1 MRWRREPH
9 SERSSPGS
17 AAFDLECE
25 RENLTPNVRTRR
37 GASDHA
43 GARSRVSIP
52 ARASIPKAAR
62 AGLQK
67 GRRAAGS
74 QRRARAGGCVRSD
87 IQGSLCL
94 HRWRLTITQ
103 GVTANEVHRSL
114 QHTATP

>member
-25 RENLTPNVRTRR
+25 RENLTPFVRTRR

-62 AGLQK
+62 AGGQE
-67 GRRAAGS
+67 GRRAEGQPAAS
-74 QRRARAGGCVRSD
+74 QGRRLCVLRHPRKFVPTSMAINHHSGGHC
-87 IQGSLCL
+87 
-94 HRWRLTITQ
+94 
-103 GVTANEVHRSL
+103 E
-114 QHTATP
+114 

>member
-25 RENLTPNVRTRR
+25 RENLTPYVRTRR

-43 GARSRVSIP
+43 GARSRVSLP

-62 AGLQK
+62 AEGQK
-67 GRRAAGS
+67 GRRAGG
-74 QRRARAGGCVRSD
+74 QEGRRAASGEPGQAAVCAQTSK
-87 IQGSLCL
+87 
-94 HRWRLTITQ
+94 
-103 GVTANEVHRSL
+103 EVC
-114 QHTATP
+114 AYIDGD

>member
-25 RENLTPNVRTRR
+25 RENLTPYVRTRR

-62 AGLQK
+62 AGGQK
-67 GRRAAGS
+67 GTSAASGEPGQAAVCAQTS
-74 QRRARAGGCVRSD
+74 K
-87 IQGSLCL
+87 
-94 HRWRLTITQ
+94 
-103 GVTANEVHRSL
+103 EVC
-114 QHTATP
+114 AYIDGD